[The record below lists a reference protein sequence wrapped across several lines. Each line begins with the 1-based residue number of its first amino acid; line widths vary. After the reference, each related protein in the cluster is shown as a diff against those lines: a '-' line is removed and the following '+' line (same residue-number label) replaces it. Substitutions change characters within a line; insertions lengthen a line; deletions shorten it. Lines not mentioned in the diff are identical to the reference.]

1 MLSRAT
7 DPVVDHAIAYLP
19 SGEIVFHRTNNLDS
33 AAKSFEA
40 LRPRKAVTSAGG
52 SSDLPQKY
60 ESFMRVDGERTRT
73 TRPARRAPQKGVKE
87 PFTGFCSGN
96 SSEAEKRIPDMERK
110 EGDGVKDE

>member
-1 MLSRAT
+1 
-7 DPVVDHAIAYLP
+7 
-19 SGEIVFHRTNNLDS
+19 
-33 AAKSFEA
+33 
-40 LRPRKAVTSAGG
+40 
-52 SSDLPQKY
+52 
-60 ESFMRVDGERTRT
+60 MRVDGERTRT